1 MFKLKRILLF
11 VLLVCCTTFFH
22 CRSAGHRIELA
33 SKDYD
38 LKRPEVLILND
49 LLAEISGI
57 YFYAKDTSLF
67 AISDEEPYLFKISLT
82 NFATRKWDFGKHK
95 DYEDVWLQDSN
106 FYVLQSNGNL
116 HELQFSK
123 SGDTIHTAK
132 SEMPVDDDVEFE
144 SLYFDTVLNKLV
156 MICKDCKGD
165 KKSHN
170 SVWGYDPIKKTYEK
184 DLFRVDSK
192 AIAEALGMKK
202 IKFKPSAATLNPITG
217 DVWILSAINDLIA
230 VTDRSG
236 DVKSVYTLDKSIF
249 NQPEGITF
257 TPWGDL
263 IISDEAGDSYRKAKL
278 LIFKHKKNI

>member
-1 MFKLKRILLF
+1 MFKLNRTILLL
-11 VLLVCCTTFFH
+11 LLVCCTTFFQ
-22 CRSAGHRIELA
+22 CQSADHRIELA
-33 SKDYD
+33 STDYD
-38 LKRPEVLILND
+38 LKSPEVLILND

-57 YFYAKDTSLF
+57 YYYAKDTSLF

-82 NFATRKWDFGKHK
+82 SFATRKWDFGKHK

-116 HELQFSK
+116 FELKFSK
-123 SGDTIHTAK
+123 SGDTIQAAK
-132 SEMPVDDDVEFE
+132 SEMPVNDDMEFE
-144 SLYFDTVLNKLV
+144 SLYFDTLSNQLI

-170 SVWGYDPIKKTYEK
+170 SVWGYDPIKKIYK
-184 DLFRVDSK
+184 ADIFRVDSK